1 MLPWDFI
8 DNYITKEKLWAEY
21 EKAVGNG

>member
-21 EKAVGNG
+21 GKAVGNN